1 MCVGVEPMDP
11 LVHVRNV
18 GGAVVTVTII
28 KLNSEGAEANL
39 SQLQIANCGGMGGT
53 DAAVNDYI

>member
-1 MCVGVEPMDP
+1 MDP
-11 LVHVRNV
+11 LVHVRKR
-18 GGAVVTVTII
+18 AVVTVTII